1 MNGSLKSDE
10 QLFTMFCAFLAHDHR
25 GKWYTIDVASL
36 LQGFSK
42 QETNNLLQSPA
53 TRGRELKLSLLRHKY
68 LGARSPATRG
78 RELKPA
84 PSLDNPL
91 AGRRPP
97 RAGVN

>member
-42 QETNNLLQSPA
+42 QETNNLLLSPA
-53 TRGRELKLSLLRHKY
+53 TRGRELKLRQVEREQRVEVARH
-68 LGARSPATRG
+68 ARA
-78 RELKPA
+78 
-84 PSLDNPL
+84 
-91 AGRRPP
+91 
-97 RAGVN
+97 

>member
-53 TRGRELKLSLLRHKY
+53 TRGRELKRQERVSWKCLIC
-68 LGARSPATRG
+68 
-78 RELKPA
+78 
-84 PSLDNPL
+84 
-91 AGRRPP
+91 RPP

>member
-10 QLFTMFCAFLAHDHR
+10 QLFTMFCAFLAHDHK

-42 QETNNLLQSPA
+42 QETNNLL
-53 TRGRELKLSLLRHKY
+53 
-68 LGARSPATRG
+68 RSPATRG
-78 RELKPA
+78 RELKHA
-84 PSLDNPL
+84 CDYTVLMSES
-91 AGRRPP
+91 RPP

>member
-53 TRGRELKLSLLRHKY
+53 TRGRELKLSALDARQAHLRV
-68 LGARSPATRG
+68 ARHA
-78 RELKPA
+78 
-84 PSLDNPL
+84 
-91 AGRRPP
+91 
-97 RAGVN
+97 RA